1 MPLTNIQS
9 DWMSNASSGLWIN
22 FIYITL
28 TLYLYYADLL
38 IWGVSIMMSACV
50 SMQLLGY
57 SPRICTYTHSWA
69 TNSFVL
75 QYFLAMR
82 IQICFT
88 YPHDHTVF
96 CQIRAYK
103 ATQGH
108 HILAVPSQIIYLSK
122 LRKECVTMQCSVL
135 HWASFPGFLSWNASD
150 KRTMAFFFKPNHSAK
165 LEELVHVV
173 RCGQR
178 WSSLA
183 STCMLLVH
191 LNIGFVIAVFLLQEQ
206 FRENHSS

>member
-1 MPLTNIQS
+1 
-9 DWMSNASSGLWIN
+9 
-22 FIYITL
+22 
-28 TLYLYYADLL
+28 
-38 IWGVSIMMSACV
+38 MMSACI

-82 IQICFT
+82 IQVCFT

-122 LRKECVTMQCSVL
+122 LRKECVTNVVYCIEPHFQAFYREMQVTKEQWL
-135 HWASFPGFLSWNASD
+135 
-150 KRTMAFFFKPNHSAK
+150 FFSNLTTVPSQKS
-165 LEELVHVV
+165 
-173 RCGQR
+173 R
-178 WSSLA
+178 
-183 STCMLLVH
+183 CMLLGVGSVGHLQQVH
-191 LNIGFVIAVFLLQEQ
+191 ACCWFI
-206 FRENHSS
+206 